1 MNEKFRAIGLDTE
14 DKITEFIDYI
24 DDLEDTEEIKS
35 DVYRFFEEES
45 SYNENHIPAYV
56 VMTKYKGKYIV
67 WVGDQCCDFAISY
80 PPYNLCDIFSTYDE
94 ANEYY
99 KSLAHS
105 GIKPL
110 SEQVEECKSQRIDEV
125 DLRVST
131 MVPNVLNIKVWY
143 KNCLIIEHLTK
154 FDVQYINNGAAG
166 QLLTPKSKSGVR
178 NVPLSNAARDA
189 LMEQM
194 KNQIEMDK
202 KTEIEIDGYKD
213 FVFSNRQNKPFI
225 TQTIGRILN
234 RIVDDYNSDIKKF
247 GGTIKPLPHI
257 HPHLLRHTSCSRMA
271 EAGVV
276 PRTLQDIM
284 GHASMKMTM
293 ELYNHV
299 TDERL
304 TNEIQKLNNRRIS

>member
-1 MNEKFRAIGLDTE
+1 M
-14 DKITEFIDYI
+14 
-24 DDLEDTEEIKS
+24 
-35 DVYRFFEEES
+35 
-45 SYNENHIPAYV
+45 
-56 VMTKYKGKYIV
+56 
-67 WVGDQCCDFAISY
+67 
-80 PPYNLCDIFSTYDE
+80 FS
-94 ANEYY
+94 
-99 KSLAHS
+99 
-105 GIKPL
+105 I
-110 SEQVEECKSQRIDEV
+110 
-125 DLRVST
+125 ST
-131 MVPNVLNIKVWY
+131 MVQQDNFLTYIKNSKYAYYYPLFVFILETALRVGEVCGLTWDDVDLEHGFVNITHQLQHNNVGKDA
-143 KNCLIIEHLTK
+143 C
-154 FDVQYINNGAAG
+154 QYQI
-166 QLLTPKSKSGVR
+166 LTPKSKSGVR

-247 GGTIKPLPHI
+247 GGTIEPLPHI

-271 EAGVV
+271 EAGVD

>member
-1 MNEKFRAIGLDTE
+1 MCIRD
-14 DKITEFIDYI
+14 
-24 DDLEDTEEIKS
+24 
-35 DVYRFFEEES
+35 R
-45 SYNENHIPAYV
+45 YNNV
-56 VMTKYKGKYIV
+56 GK
-67 WVGDQCCDFAISY
+67 DAC
-80 PPYNLCDIFSTYDE
+80 
-94 ANEYY
+94 
-99 KSLAHS
+99 
-105 GIKPL
+105 
-110 SEQVEECKSQRIDEV
+110 
-125 DLRVST
+125 
-131 MVPNVLNIKVWY
+131 
-143 KNCLIIEHLTK
+143 
-154 FDVQYINNGAAG
+154 QYQI
-166 QLLTPKSKSGVR
+166 LTPKSKSGVR

-247 GGTIKPLPHI
+247 GGTIEPLPHI

-271 EAGVV
+271 EAGVD

>member
-1 MNEKFRAIGLDTE
+1 M
-14 DKITEFIDYI
+14 
-24 DDLEDTEEIKS
+24 
-35 DVYRFFEEES
+35 
-45 SYNENHIPAYV
+45 
-56 VMTKYKGKYIV
+56 
-67 WVGDQCCDFAISY
+67 
-80 PPYNLCDIFSTYDE
+80 FS
-94 ANEYY
+94 
-99 KSLAHS
+99 
-105 GIKPL
+105 I
-110 SEQVEECKSQRIDEV
+110 
-125 DLRVST
+125 ST
-131 MVPNVLNIKVWY
+131 MVQQDNFLTYIKNSKYAYYYPLFVFMLETALRVGEVCGLTWDDVDLEHGFVNITHQLQYNNVGKDA
-143 KNCLIIEHLTK
+143 C
-154 FDVQYINNGAAG
+154 QYQI
-166 QLLTPKSKSGVR
+166 LTPKSKSGVR

-225 TQTIGRILN
+225 TQTIGRIL
-234 RIVDDYNSDIKKF
+234 
-247 GGTIKPLPHI
+247 
-257 HPHLLRHTSCSRMA
+257 RHTSCSRMA
-271 EAGVV
+271 EAGVD

>member
-1 MNEKFRAIGLDTE
+1 MN
-14 DKITEFIDYI
+14 YI
-24 DDLEDTEEIKS
+24 
-35 DVYRFFEEES
+35 
-45 SYNENHIPAYV
+45 
-56 VMTKYKGKYIV
+56 
-67 WVGDQCCDFAISY
+67 
-80 PPYNLCDIFSTYDE
+80 
-94 ANEYY
+94 
-99 KSLAHS
+99 
-105 GIKPL
+105 
-110 SEQVEECKSQRIDEV
+110 
-125 DLRVST
+125 
-131 MVPNVLNIKVWY
+131 LNFKVT
-143 KNCLIIEHLTK
+143 I
-154 FDVQYINNGAAG
+154 
-166 QLLTPKSKSGVR
+166 
-178 NVPLSNAARDA
+178 SNAARDA

-247 GGTIKPLPHI
+247 GGTIEPLPHI

-271 EAGVV
+271 EAGVD

>member
-299 TDERL
+299 TNERL

>member
-1 MNEKFRAIGLDTE
+1 
-14 DKITEFIDYI
+14 
-24 DDLEDTEEIKS
+24 
-35 DVYRFFEEES
+35 
-45 SYNENHIPAYV
+45 
-56 VMTKYKGKYIV
+56 
-67 WVGDQCCDFAISY
+67 
-80 PPYNLCDIFSTYDE
+80 
-94 ANEYY
+94 
-99 KSLAHS
+99 
-105 GIKPL
+105 
-110 SEQVEECKSQRIDEV
+110 
-125 DLRVST
+125 
-131 MVPNVLNIKVWY
+131 
-143 KNCLIIEHLTK
+143 
-154 FDVQYINNGAAG
+154 
-166 QLLTPKSKSGVR
+166 
-178 NVPLSNAARDA
+178 
-189 LMEQM
+189 MEQM

-234 RIVDDYNSDIKKF
+234 SIVDDYNSDIKKF
-247 GGTIKPLPHI
+247 GGTIEPLPHI

-271 EAGVV
+271 EAGVD